1 MTGLEQM
8 LREVVREEI
17 RRLVRFEALSSGGAE
32 VVDEDELELQRRA
45 QEVAGRFRRVRVG

>member
-17 RRLVRFEALSSGGAE
+17 RRLVRFEALSSSGAQ
-32 VVDEDELELQRRA
+32 VVDEDELDLERRA

>member
-17 RRLVRFEALSSGGAE
+17 RRLVRFEALSSGSAE
-32 VVDEDELELQRRA
+32 PIGEDELELQRRA

>member
-17 RRLVRFEALSSGGAE
+17 RRLVRLEALSPGGGE
-32 VVDEDELELQRRA
+32 VVDEDELELQHRA
-45 QEVAGRFRRVRVG
+45 QEVAGRFRRARAS